1 MMKAKKEIIDRAAA
15 NGSMDRVNRLLSAAH
30 LLNCEANG
38 LIEETADILRSNGL
52 LLGELKKYHNDF
64 VRSADMYFRC
74 FADMIRESG
83 QGDAYFK
90 DLEEFD
96 RFLKSSTGYSENGR
110 SWRKGHDPRITL
122 FRNRRRRNSC

>member
-38 LIEETADILRSNGL
+38 LIEETADILRANGL

-64 VRSADMYFRC
+64 VKCADRYFGA
-74 FADMIRESG
+74 FAAMVTDEGSNRILAFPS
-83 QGDAYFK
+83 
-90 DLEEFD
+90 EEARG
-96 RFLKSSTGYSENGR
+96 RFLEA
-110 SWRKGHDPRITL
+110 
-122 FRNRRRRNSC
+122 FRELIEEAKELL